1 MAEGALDPVSAGRS
15 SKAES
20 LSVMRFANP
29 LPQIKAVVLVDFGST
44 YTKLT
49 AVEADT
55 GRLLGTAQ
63 HPTTVDEDVLV
74 GFEAARDALSH
85 DLNDAVFIDELAC
98 SSAGGGLRLA
108 VVGLEPELT
117 AEAARRAALNA
128 GARVV
133 TVISL
138 GLTSSNLADLVDARP
153 DIVLLV
159 GGTDGGNA
167 SVLIESARVLAVSP
181 IDVPIVVAGN
191 EQAQPAANR
200 LLREAGK
207 HVVLAANLMPE
218 IGLIQ
223 ETEVRERIRS
233 IFIEHVIGGKHL
245 SSRSAFAQM
254 VLMPTPDAVLTA
266 TKLLA
271 EGSGQEPGLGELM
284 VIDVGGATT
293 DVHSVVHAN
302 RRTGFVPDLI
312 GSTAARRTV
321 EADLG
326 LRWNAIGILEAAE
339 SELGVPD
346 VSRLREAAERRVSDP
361 HLIAD
366 SAAEMRADL
375 QLAGYAMEIAIRRHA
390 GRMTIE
396 LSPMGATLRMTGR
409 DLRAIP
415 TVVLSGGIFQHAE
428 PPDLVRLLPKMQGGG
443 AILLPQEPRVAVDR
457 SYILAAAGLLATR
470 DRSAALALMSQE
482 IRYLP
487 YLKEGLPCSASN

>member
-1 MAEGALDPVSAGRS
+1 VPAGRP

-20 LSVMRFANP
+20 SGAKRFADP
-29 LPQIKAVVLVDFGST
+29 PPQTKAVVLVDFGST
-44 YTKLT
+44 FTKLT
-49 AVEADT
+49 AVEAES

-63 HPTTVDEDVLV
+63 HPTTIDEDVLV

-108 VVGLEPELT
+108 VIGLEPELT

-133 TVISL
+133 AVISL
-138 GLTSSNLADLVDARP
+138 GLTSGNLAQLVDARP
-153 DIVLLV
+153 DIILLA
-159 GGTDGGNA
+159 GGTNGGNA
-167 SVLIESARVLAVSP
+167 SVLIASARVLAVSP
-181 IDVPIVVAGN
+181 IAVPIVVAGN
-191 EQAQPAANR
+191 EEAQPTANR

-207 HVVLAANLMPE
+207 HVVSTPNLMPE

-223 ETEVRERIRS
+223 ETEVREAIRA

-245 SSRSAFAQM
+245 SSRSAFAAM

-266 TKLLA
+266 AALLA
-271 EGSGQEPGLGELM
+271 EGDGQGRGLGDLM
-284 VIDVGGATT
+284 VIDLGGATT
-293 DVHSVVHAN
+293 DVHSVVHMNQRA
-302 RRTGFVPDLI
+302 GYAHDLI
-312 GSTAARRTV
+312 GSSAARRTV

-326 LRWNAIGILEAAE
+326 LRWNATGIVDAAA
-339 SELGVPD
+339 SELGVQD
-346 VSRLREAAERRVSDP
+346 VSHLREAAVRRVADP
-361 HLIAD
+361 HLVAD
-366 SAAEMRADL
+366 SMEEMRADL
-375 QLAGYAMEIAIRRHA
+375 QLASYAIEIASRRHA
-390 GRMTIE
+390 GRLTIE
-396 LSPMGATLRMTGR
+396 LSSMGAALRMTGR

-428 PPDLVRLLPKMQGGG
+428 PNELLKLLPNLRGEEGL
-443 AILLPQEPRVAVDR
+443 LLPQKPRVAVDR

-470 DRSAALALMSQE
+470 DRAAALALMNEE

-487 YLKEGLPCSASN
+487 HLKEGLQCSVSN